1 MFDFKYMIESIPDI
15 LRGVPIS
22 LSIAIIAIF
31 FGLIIGTTVALI
43 RIYEIPVLNQIAKLY
58 VSFLRGTPLLVQ
70 IFLCYYGIPAVINS
84 INTKLGTE
92 GDISQ
97 IPAIIFIY
105 ISLSLNVS
113 AFLSETI
120 RGAILS
126 VPKGQMEGAYSVG
139 MTSYQA
145 MKIIIIP
152 QALRHA
158 LPNFSNIFI
167 SILKDTSLAFA
178 VAVPEIMGEAKIIA
192 GRTSKFFEVYIVAAL
207 IYWVLCIVLER
218 VFLHIE
224 KRMTKYERGNSY
236 AKNS

>member
-1 MFDFKYMIESIPDI
+1 MLDFKYMIDSIPDI

-22 LSIAIIAIF
+22 LSIAVVSIF
-31 FGLIIGTTVALI
+31 FGLIIGTIVALI
-43 RIYEIPVLNQIAKLY
+43 RIYEIPVLNQISKVY

-70 IFLCYYGIPAVINS
+70 IFLCYYGIPAFVNWV
-84 INTKLGTE
+84 NGKLGTQ
-92 GDISQ
+92 GDISH

-126 VPKGQMEGAYSVG
+126 VPKGQVEGAYSVG

-145 MKIIIIP
+145 MKIIIMP

-207 IYWVLCIVLER
+207 VYWGLCIILEK
-218 VFLHIE
+218 VFAHVE
-224 KRMTKYERGNSY
+224 KRLTKHERRNSY
-236 AKNS
+236 AKNN